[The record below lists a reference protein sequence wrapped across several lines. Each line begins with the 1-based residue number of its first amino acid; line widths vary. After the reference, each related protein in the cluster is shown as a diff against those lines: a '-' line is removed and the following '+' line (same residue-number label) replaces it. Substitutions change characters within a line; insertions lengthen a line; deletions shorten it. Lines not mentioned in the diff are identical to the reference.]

1 MRRLSLALIKKIK
14 NQLKVNKSNI
24 KKINDALGKLAKRY
38 ELIGEYFEEEPSSY
52 EVKIGDTEIHIP
64 FPRDSESIHKIE
76 EFYRLIEE
84 FDSIEI
90 KDRNKTVTNRFTQ
103 RVITSDLGII
113 EYLLSDSSFEVTTNE
128 GIKIRLISSPILI
141 GIAAMVSGEYDKFA
155 PPCSFYIAVEVEYT
169 RKDKR
174 LSDEKEN
181 KLLQSYFFELA
192 NKLHTSIHFSQVSES
207 GFYVFDEDEEA
218 ELEIPKLNG
227 IEEYNVGMEMYLKA
241 IQPLDEDIRLLYFY
255 KILEYFAPVVVK
267 IKSNEKL
274 RIKLDSPKAIKPDAD
289 FLQSIYNL
297 TRKFD
302 ADLKDKDLV
311 KAVFREC
318 FDIIDLFEYLPES
331 LKKRIRGQLKEKDV
345 SYELSEEQMTI
356 AANMLG
362 SIVYSTRN
370 SIVHAKSNY
379 ETDKNECVIDD
390 LPELNNFLKHACYST
405 IKWYNRLP
413 NHLKIE
419 NES

>member
-1 MRRLSLALIKKIK
+1 M
-14 NQLKVNKSNI
+14 KVDKSNI
-24 KKINDALGKLAKRY
+24 KLINKSLGELAKRY
-38 ELIGEYFEEEPSSY
+38 ELIGEYFDEKPSDY

-64 FPRDSESIHKIE
+64 FPRDAESIHKIE
-76 EFYRLIEE
+76 EFYRLIDE

-90 KDRNKTVTNRFTQ
+90 KDRNKTVTKRFTQ
-103 RVITSDLGII
+103 RVIASDLGII
-113 EYLLSDSSFEVTTNE
+113 EHLLSESNFEITTSE
-128 GIKIRLISSPILI
+128 GIKIRLVSSPILI
-141 GIAAMVSGEYDKFA
+141 GIAAMELREYDKFA
-155 PPCSFYIAVEVEYT
+155 PPCSLYTAVEVEYI
-169 RKDKR
+169 REDKR
-174 LSDEKEN
+174 LNEEKEN

-192 NKLHTSIHFSQVSES
+192 NKLHTSIHFTQVSES
-207 GFYVFDEDEEA
+207 GFYGTEDDEESK
-218 ELEIPKLNG
+218 LEIPKLKEV
-227 IEEYNVGMEMYLKA
+227 EEFNVGMEMYLKA

-267 IKSNEKL
+267 IKANEKL
-274 RIKLDSPKAIKPDAD
+274 RNKLDSPKAINPDAD
-289 FLQSIYNL
+289 FLQSIYKL

-302 ADLKDKDLV
+302 EDLKDKDLV

-331 LKKRIRGQLKEKDV
+331 LKKRVRGQLREKDV
-345 SYELSEEQMTI
+345 SYELSEEKMAI

-362 SIVYSTRN
+362 GIIYSTRN

-379 ETDKNECVIDD
+379 ETDNNECAIED
-390 LPELNNFLKHACYST
+390 LSELNNFLKHACYST

>member
-1 MRRLSLALIKKIK
+1 
-14 NQLKVNKSNI
+14 LKVNKSNI
-24 KKINDALGKLAKRY
+24 KKINNALGELAKRY
-38 ELIGEYFEEEPSSY
+38 ELIGEYFDEKPSDY

-90 KDRNKTVTNRFTQ
+90 KDRNKTVTKRFTQ
-103 RVITSDLGII
+103 RVIESDLGII
-113 EYLLSDSSFEVTTNE
+113 ENLVSESNFEVITSE
-128 GIKIRLISSPILI
+128 GIKIRIVSSPILI
-141 GIAAMVSGEYDKFA
+141 GIAAMELGEYDKYA
-155 PPCSFYIAVEVEYT
+155 KPCSIYTAVEIEYI
-169 RKDKR
+169 REDKR
-174 LSDEKEN
+174 LSEEFEN

-192 NKLHTSIHFSQVSES
+192 NKFHASIHFIEVSES
-207 GFYVFDEDEEA
+207 GFYGSDEDKDA
-218 ELEIPKLNG
+218 ELEIPTLSG
-227 IEEYNVGMEMYLKA
+227 IEEYNEGMEMYLKA

-274 RIKLDSPKAIKPDAD
+274 KAKLDSPKAIKPDAN
-289 FLQSIYNL
+289 FLQSIYKL

-302 ADLKDKDLV
+302 EDLKDKDLV

-318 FDIIDLFEYLPES
+318 FDIVDLFEYLPES
-331 LKKRIRGQLKEKDV
+331 LKRRVKGQLKEKDV
-345 SYELSEEQMTI
+345 SYELSEEKMTI

-362 SIVYSTRN
+362 GIVYSTRN

-379 ETDKNECVIDD
+379 EKDENECVIEE

-419 NES
+419 NYS